1 MVGTVQA
8 KAERQSLS
16 SVDSA
21 LIFSTGVA
29 LQAGSLSLH
38 HHFRKATPVAY
49 LGVLGSG
56 LVMSRVGDHLGYNG
70 RLLWTVS
77 GTLSGTSLAGGI
89 GWMTSW
95 QWHRDPPNNLEEYL
109 GSAALVSMGPLMG
122 TLAYVWSNAQDDN
135 ASISVSP
142 TTIPA
147 PKGKE
152 VRGIQVAGRF

>member
-1 MVGTVQA
+1 MDSASSLALVPPCRQA
-8 KAERQSLS
+8 RSLS
-16 SVDSA
+16 S
-21 LIFSTGVA
+21 LQKGNTG
-29 LQAGSLSLH
+29 SHS
-38 HHFRKATPVAY
+38 
-49 LGVLGSG
+49 VLGSG

-70 RLLWTVS
+70 RLS

-89 GWMTSW
+89 GLMTSW

-122 TLAYVWSNAQDDN
+122 TLAYAWSNAQDDN

>member
-89 GWMTSW
+89 GLMTSW

-122 TLAYVWSNAQDDN
+122 TLAYAWSNAQDDN